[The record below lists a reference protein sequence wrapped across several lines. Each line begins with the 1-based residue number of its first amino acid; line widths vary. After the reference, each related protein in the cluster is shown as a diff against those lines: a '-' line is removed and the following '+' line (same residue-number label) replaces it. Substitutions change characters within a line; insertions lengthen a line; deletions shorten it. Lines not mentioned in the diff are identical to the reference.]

1 MTAPEPGSD
10 DTGSTVSGDASVT
23 PATHATSPNG
33 EATSIGSSIPTVHI
47 RELRQGHMPGERYVR
62 IHRPFHETF
71 REASS
76 DTLVAR
82 ESVFA
87 PRGALNKLWA
97 KLRWSLVGRPL
108 ASAQLAHERLSKTKA
123 LAVFSSD
130 ALSSSAYATE
140 EILRILVLAGA
151 GALAL
156 TLPVALAIGLLL
168 VIVGVSYR
176 QTIKAYPHGGGS
188 YIVTK

>member
-1 MTAPEPGSD
+1 MTAPEQGND
-10 DTGSTVSGDASVT
+10 GTGSTSPADNSAT
-23 PATHATSPNG
+23 PGPPATSPNG
-33 EATSIGSSIPTVHI
+33 EPVSHGSSIPTVHI

-71 REASS
+71 REASP

-108 ASAQLAHERLSKTKA
+108 ASAQLAHERLSKAKA

-156 TLPVALAIGLLL
+156 TLPVAGAIGVLL

-176 QTIKAYPHGGGS
+176 QTIKE
-188 YIVTK
+188 I

>member
-10 DTGSTVSGDASVT
+10 GTGSTLPADASAT
-23 PATHATSPNG
+23 PATQSTSPNG
-33 EATSIGSSIPTVHI
+33 ENPPNGSSIPTVHI

-71 REASS
+71 REASG

-87 PRGALNKLWA
+87 PRGAASKIWS

-108 ASAQLAHERLSKTKA
+108 ASAQLAHE
-123 LAVFSSD
+123 
-130 ALSSSAYATE
+130 
-140 EILRILVLAGA
+140 
-151 GALAL
+151 
-156 TLPVALAIGLLL
+156 
-168 VIVGVSYR
+168 
-176 QTIKAYPHGGGS
+176 
-188 YIVTK
+188 

>member
-10 DTGSTVSGDASVT
+10 NAGSASPADDAARPTKQT
-23 PATHATSPNG
+23 PSQNSETAPNG
-33 EATSIGSSIPTVHI
+33 NSIPTVHI

-71 REASS
+71 REASG

-82 ESVFA
+82 DSVFA
-87 PRGALNKLWA
+87 PRGQVNKLWTQ
-97 KLRWSLVGRPL
+97 LRWFLVGRPL

-130 ALSSSAYATE
+130 ALSSSA
-140 EILRILVLAGA
+140 
-151 GALAL
+151 
-156 TLPVALAIGLLL
+156 
-168 VIVGVSYR
+168 
-176 QTIKAYPHGGGS
+176 
-188 YIVTK
+188 

>member
-1 MTAPEPGSD
+1 MTAPEQGNDRAESTSPSD
-10 DTGSTVSGDASVT
+10 DAAKLSTRTTNLNGEN
-23 PATHATSPNG
+23 PPNG
-33 EATSIGSSIPTVHI
+33 NSIPTVHI

-87 PRGALNKLWA
+87 PGTRQRS
-97 KLRWSLVGRPL
+97 LRR
-108 ASAQLAHERLSKTKA
+108 
-123 LAVFSSD
+123 
-130 ALSSSAYATE
+130 
-140 EILRILVLAGA
+140 

-156 TLPVALAIGLLL
+156 RIL
-168 VIVGVSYR
+168 IV
-176 QTIKAYPHGGGS
+176 
-188 YIVTK
+188 VTFEM